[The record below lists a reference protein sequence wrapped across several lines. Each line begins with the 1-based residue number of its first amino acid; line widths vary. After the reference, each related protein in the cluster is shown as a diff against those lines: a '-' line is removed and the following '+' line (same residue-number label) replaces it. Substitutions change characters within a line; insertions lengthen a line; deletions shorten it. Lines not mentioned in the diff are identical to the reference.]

1 MRYRTAAKNC
11 ITIIMQ
17 ARTTF
22 NLITACVG
30 LLVFPTSVLAQ
41 ASPQA
46 VLAKLLRDRQTADL
60 TLLTLRATGDKELL
74 PYMEAL
80 AKSGDSRLR
89 QFAVACLA
97 DIGGKDATSTLADRF
112 LHDSDNAVRIEAL
125 VALLRLETIPPDPLR
140 DALKNNDENV
150 RCVAA
155 RAMVKAG
162 QFDDARPVLRELIKS
177 NDLPTAAM
185 SRMSLLAAGN
195 ADMLEPLR
203 RLVRDPATEPTLVAL
218 LIEQAME
225 QRIQAAMPLL
235 EDALAA
241 THLDAVMDA
250 RAFRALS
257 AIDPAAGARIGK
269 AIADSD
275 NRAFQCLMMR
285 VLSER
290 ADAAAV
296 LGRLAKEKGLP
307 GVLARLELARRE
319 ETFKG
324 LADPLAEAT
333 ALGHPV
339 VVEYV
344 LDCARTDAAKNPQA
358 ADVYT
363 PALLTFIGSVSRNET
378 RMTREHIAAALAV
391 TWLVDLGS
399 PQAVE
404 GVKKLVAG
412 RYDAVLRLTAAGLS
426 KAQPSARACDL
437 AAPLLRSPFPEVQ
450 QEAAMTLGRN
460 GDKRAT
466 AVLTELVV
474 DPNTD
479 PRQQARAAWHLL
491 RVQGKTTQAVAELA
505 KQVR

>member
-1 MRYRTAAKNC
+1 MRAR
-11 ITIIMQ
+11 IT
-17 ARTTF
+17 
-22 NLITACVG
+22 LILFLSFAG
-30 LLVFPTSVLAQ
+30 TSLTGSTLAQ
-41 ASPQA
+41 PQRQTQADPQA
-46 VLAKLLRDRQTADL
+46 VLAKLLRERQTADL
-60 TLLTLRATGDKELL
+60 TLLTLRATGDKEWL

-97 DIGGKDATSTLADRF
+97 DLGDKDATPALADRF
-112 LHDSDNAVRIEAL
+112 LHDSDNTVRIEAL
-125 VALLRLETIPPDPLR
+125 VALLKLDTIPPEPLR
-140 DALKNNDENV
+140 DALKNSDEHI

-162 QFDDARPVLRELIKS
+162 QFDDAKPTLLALIES
-177 NDLPTAAM
+177 RDLPTAAM
-185 SRMSLLAAGN
+185 SRMSLLATGN

-203 RLVRDPATEPTLVAL
+203 KLVRDPTTEPALVAL

-225 QRIQAAMPLL
+225 QKIQAAMPLL
-235 EDALAA
+235 EDALTAK
-241 THLDAVMDA
+241 HLDAVMDA
-250 RAFRALS
+250 RTLRAIS
-257 AIDPAAGARIGK
+257 ALDKAAGARIGK

-290 ADAAAV
+290 TDAPVV

-307 GVLARLELARRE
+307 GVLARLELARRDE
-319 ETFKG
+319 ALKG
-324 LADPLAEAT
+324 LAAPLAEAVG
-333 ALGHPV
+333 LGHPV

-344 LDCARTDAAKNPQA
+344 LDCAKADAKKNPQA

-363 PALLTFIGSVSRNET
+363 PALLAFVESVSRNET
-378 RMTREHIAAALAV
+378 RMTREHIVAALAV
-391 TWLVDLGS
+391 TWLVELGS
-399 PQAVE
+399 PRATE

-437 AAPLLRSPFPEVQ
+437 AAPLLKNPYPDVQ
-450 QEAAMTLGRN
+450 QEAAMTLGRH

-466 AVLTELVV
+466 TVLSDLVT

-479 PRQQARAAWHLL
+479 PRQQARAAWNLL
-491 RVQGKTTQAVAELA
+491 RIQGKTAQTVEELA
-505 KQVR
+505 KQVK